1 MIEAIKSRIEKEL
14 KNYIRSLEKSYGFKK
29 ISPPLFSHIK
39 EFFLRKGKRVRPC
52 LCVMGY
58 LGYVKR
64 PKPGLYSTALS
75 LEFLHDFMLVHDD
88 IIDKSDTRRGK
99 LSMHVLLN
107 RYISGHRGLKFDGE
121 DLTIII
127 GDVMFALAM
136 GAFLSIR
143 EEPKRKEK
151 ALKKLIEAAAYTGS
165 GEFIELLTGLKDIDK
180 VTKKDIYKIYD
191 LKTARYT
198 FSYPLAIGAL
208 LAGANDKEVDKLIQY
223 GLYLGRA
230 FQIQDD
236 ILGMFGLEKD
246 IGKSTL
252 TDLREAKKTLLIL
265 NAYKKS
271 NFIDRKLIKKILR
284 KEKADK
290 TDLRIMRRIITDSGA
305 LALAKKEIFSSLK
318 KAKKIL
324 ACTLLLPAYK
334 KTLGDFTRETINC

>member
-1 MIEAIKSRIEKEL
+1 MIEAIKCRIEKEL
-14 KNYIRSLEKSYGFKK
+14 KNYIRSLEKSYTLKK
-29 ISPPLFSHIK
+29 ISPPLFAHIK
-39 EFFLRKGKRVRPC
+39 EFFLRKGKRVRPS

-58 LGYVKR
+58 LGYVKK

-127 GDVMFALAM
+127 GDIMFALSM

-165 GEFIELLTGLKDIDK
+165 GEFIELLSGLKEIDK
-180 VTKKDIYKIYD
+180 ITKNDIYKIYD

-208 LAGANDKEVDKLIQY
+208 LAGANDKEIDKLIRY

-246 IGKSTL
+246 TGKSTL

-265 NAYKKS
+265 NAYKNS
-271 NFIDRKLIKKILR
+271 TLINRKLIKKILR
-284 KEKADK
+284 KKRADK
-290 TDLRIMRRIITDSGA
+290 TDLRTMRRLILDSGA
-305 LALAKKEIFSSLK
+305 LALAKKEISSSLK
-318 KAKKIL
+318 KAAKIL
-324 ACTLLLPAYK
+324 ASTFLLPAYK
-334 KTLGDFTRETINC
+334 KTLGEFTRKIINY